1 MRPIIALVM
10 LLAWSGSAHASKSV
24 SGVVAVSTGPMQ
36 AYTSSTGRNLAIGR
50 DLVAG
55 DEVFM
60 NDEVETGAK
69 TRAQVLLRDESVFS
83 LAPASKIVFDEF
95 VYDPIVG
102 EGRLQAKLMQGG
114 LRFVSGQLSKRQPQ
128 NIQIT
133 AGEATVGIRGT
144 EILAT
149 HGTQG
154 TTFVLLSGEMEI
166 ATQTGNQI
174 INRPGF
180 GIDITSDGLLGA
192 VRQIPLAEINA
203 ILAPPPE
210 KQEDTSAGSETSEEG
225 EGDAASEE
233 DEGGENDTQDQ
244 DTAADETAPTGGEA
258 QNEEESSFDAA
269 LTASVGSSD
278 DESAPTLSGL
288 GDLTAQSAEGAADP
302 SASLSVAGA
311 ADGEKGVEIAVADT
325 IVGSLIEGLAE
336 DDQQVQA
343 ENENISLH
351 FATTSTLT
359 TNPFFSSNANL
370 LVRSSSYFQEDA
382 PSQYNVTHALL
393 REKFPDSFNDNGFVN
408 HTSRQSSDIDLS
420 SYDAILVRLGSN
432 DNDHN
437 FTPAEVAAYRNFIHS
452 DGKKILSIGRQEP
465 DMGTINSAM
474 PIYHNNVDGY
484 QYIGRNTASSMPQ
497 DLSPVESSGSAL
509 LLGVTSFGQYN
520 DSSFFASVDFTRDL
534 VADSSDAAISVDNGL
549 LINSYNDYPA
559 LDFGDKG
566 AVFFARWGCG
576 ANGSTNGYLG
586 ASIDS
591 NFVDN
596 GREQFCRNLI
606 SSLAPE
612 ASLVDVEVGSLS
624 VSGAADA
631 ASYRIISGGNG
642 NFKIM
647 GDKLLLDKGASL
659 TNEAGTYALV
669 IGVTPT
675 GAEEVERSVSVAVAQ
690 GGAEKRVIATRDS
703 FQVGDTVSFPTQN
716 LISHKEYLED
726 ISWVSID
733 AASGGG
739 QATNTGVI
747 TLHYRITENG
757 ATYDRFHEI
766 ELVHDCTSDPACDAF
781 ATSMDTENELVF
793 NEHFEFDNRSSWESF
808 FDRFQVGTLRL
819 EKAFALSSSDAY
831 DETGSEAYLE
841 VLNASYSH
849 ELTVNFGTEA
859 GQLNTAGTFDG
870 IEAGGFDVTWDFN
883 FTDTNGPCEAS
894 GSCYL
899 SVSDATG
906 TNETNLR
913 TVDMGNDNIP
923 GVGLMNMALP
933 NGMHSIL
940 VRSNLASETADG
952 CNSVNKCRIHETEY
966 QPMTPK

>member
-36 AYTSSTGRNLAIGR
+36 AYTQSIGR
-50 DLVAG
+50 DLAAG
-55 DEVFM
+55 DDVFM
-60 NDEVETGAK
+60 NDEVETGET

-95 VYDPIVG
+95 VYDPIAG
-102 EGRLQAKLMQGG
+102 EGRLQAKLVKGG
-114 LRFVSGQLSKRQPQ
+114 LRFVSGQLSKRQPE
-128 NIQIT
+128 NIQIK

-192 VRQIPLAEINA
+192 VRPIPLAEINA

-210 KQEDTSAGSETSEEG
+210 SQEDTSAGSETSEEG

-408 HTSRQSSDIDLS
+408 HTSRQSSDIDL
-420 SYDAILVRLGSN
+420 
-432 DNDHN
+432 
-437 FTPAEVAAYRNFIHS
+437 
-452 DGKKILSIGRQEP
+452 
-465 DMGTINSAM
+465 
-474 PIYHNNVDGY
+474 
-484 QYIGRNTASSMPQ
+484 
-497 DLSPVESSGSAL
+497 
-509 LLGVTSFGQYN
+509 
-520 DSSFFASVDFTRDL
+520 
-534 VADSSDAAISVDNGL
+534 
-549 LINSYNDYPA
+549 
-559 LDFGDKG
+559 
-566 AVFFARWGCG
+566 
-576 ANGSTNGYLG
+576 
-586 ASIDS
+586 
-591 NFVDN
+591 
-596 GREQFCRNLI
+596 
-606 SSLAPE
+606 
-612 ASLVDVEVGSLS
+612 
-624 VSGAADA
+624 
-631 ASYRIISGGNG
+631 
-642 NFKIM
+642 
-647 GDKLLLDKGASL
+647 
-659 TNEAGTYALV
+659 
-669 IGVTPT
+669 
-675 GAEEVERSVSVAVAQ
+675 
-690 GGAEKRVIATRDS
+690 
-703 FQVGDTVSFPTQN
+703 
-716 LISHKEYLED
+716 
-726 ISWVSID
+726 
-733 AASGGG
+733 
-739 QATNTGVI
+739 
-747 TLHYRITENG
+747 
-757 ATYDRFHEI
+757 
-766 ELVHDCTSDPACDAF
+766 
-781 ATSMDTENELVF
+781 
-793 NEHFEFDNRSSWESF
+793 
-808 FDRFQVGTLRL
+808 
-819 EKAFALSSSDAY
+819 
-831 DETGSEAYLE
+831 
-841 VLNASYSH
+841 
-849 ELTVNFGTEA
+849 
-859 GQLNTAGTFDG
+859 
-870 IEAGGFDVTWDFN
+870 
-883 FTDTNGPCEAS
+883 
-894 GSCYL
+894 
-899 SVSDATG
+899 
-906 TNETNLR
+906 
-913 TVDMGNDNIP
+913 
-923 GVGLMNMALP
+923 
-933 NGMHSIL
+933 
-940 VRSNLASETADG
+940 
-952 CNSVNKCRIHETEY
+952 
-966 QPMTPK
+966 